1 MGTLQ
6 EKVRRFQKKTITELR
21 DRQNADGSWTFCFE
35 GPIMTNSFFILLLTS
50 LDEGENEKEL
60 ISSLAAS
67 IHAKQQPDGTFI
79 NYPDETRGN
88 LTATV

>member
-35 GPIMTNSFFILLLTS
+35 GPILTNSFLFCS
-50 LDEGENEKEL
+50 LP
-60 ISSLAAS
+60 
-67 IHAKQQPDGTFI
+67 H
-79 NYPDETRGN
+79 
-88 LTATV
+88 